1 MPVYKCLSRVL
12 ISKVNAER
20 ERERGKEESESEVG
34 VEVEVE
40 GEWGGGVT
48 VDAPLRNT
56 RTALISSVEL

>member
-1 MPVYKCLSRVL
+1 MPVYKYLSRVL

-20 ERERGKEESESEVG
+20 ERGKEESEVG
-34 VEVEVE
+34 VEVE
-40 GEWGGGVT
+40 GEGGVT